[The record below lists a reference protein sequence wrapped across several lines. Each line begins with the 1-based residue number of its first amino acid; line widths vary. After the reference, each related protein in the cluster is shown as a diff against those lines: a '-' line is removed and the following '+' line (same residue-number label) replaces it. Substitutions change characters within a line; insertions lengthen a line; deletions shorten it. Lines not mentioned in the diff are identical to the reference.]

1 LQLHI
6 EELRYTRSD
15 QWITLLL
22 DKLLIYWTHSH
33 SSEYND

>member
-22 DKLLIYWTHSH
+22 DKLLIY
-33 SSEYND
+33 